1 MQSRKSDSI
10 RAAQNNGNSNKP
22 TDENKTQEFELNA
35 ASHKKSTDQ
44 HRKKSRPQ
52 DTPKGYV
59 HSVLMEKNLLQ

>member
-1 MQSRKSDSI
+1 MQSRKSDST

-22 TDENKTQEFELNA
+22 TDENKKTEFELNV

-44 HRKKSRPQ
+44 HLKKSRPQ

-59 HSVLMEKNLLQ
+59 HSF